1 MSDGLNINE
10 AFNTIFQKIETQGKE
25 LKDSLNKLD
34 GKELS
39 DTDML
44 KMQFQVNTY
53 NTMLEAASTVTKALV
68 DEAKQ
73 LAQRSS

>member
-53 NTMLEAASTVTKALV
+53 TTLLEAASTVTKARV